1 MGYVLDPFDV
11 IEVLGNQ
18 LETGLSHVVSG
29 QIYAGHSFYC

>member
-1 MGYVLDPFDV
+1 MMGYVLDPFDV

-29 QIYAGHSFYC
+29 